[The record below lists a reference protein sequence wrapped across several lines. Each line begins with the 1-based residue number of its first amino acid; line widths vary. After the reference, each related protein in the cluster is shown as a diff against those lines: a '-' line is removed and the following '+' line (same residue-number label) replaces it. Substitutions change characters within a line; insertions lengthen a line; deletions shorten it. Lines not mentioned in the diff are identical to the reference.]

1 MVKVTILNQ
10 TGHTELELSAQ
21 EAIEQ
26 IYDHPTHWAYING
39 ELVSHDEI
47 QNIKMEDIEDVVQA
61 IVGGSFETG
70 LKFRHSGFGVPLK

>member
-26 IYDHPTHWAYING
+26 IYDHPSHWAYING
-39 ELVSHDEI
+39 ELVSHDDI
-47 QNIKMEDIEDVVQA
+47 QNIKMEDIEDVVLAQA
-61 IVGGSFETG
+61 IVGGS
-70 LKFRHSGFGVPLK
+70 L

>member
-10 TGHTELELSAQ
+10 TGHTELELSVD

-39 ELVSHDEI
+39 ELVAHADI
-47 QNIKMEDIEDVVQA
+47 ANIAPEDIDDVVLAQA
-61 IVGGSFETG
+61 IVGGS
-70 LKFRHSGFGVPLK
+70 L